1 MARGGGDGARSE
13 LPWRGPGPGRPD
25 LALPPGRMPMRAG
38 GSWLKQWRY
47 AAAFGE
53 ELMLCGAS
61 VQVGPFG
68 QSFWAVLERGGELL
82 ERTRPRLPVV
92 RGEVWTEVGAG
103 EPWRLGGDHPRLV
116 TRIESGELTAKLTF
130 GEGSWAESV
139 CPTPAGSHVWTR
151 KRTGPVRCELT
162 LPGGR
167 RIDAELEG
175 VEDESAGYHP
185 RHTVWHWSAGVG
197 RARDGRALGWNL
209 VEGVNDPPERSERA
223 IWVDGE
229 PYEPGPVSFDGLE
242 SVAFASGA
250 RLAFAKEAE
259 RAREER
265 MLLLRSR
272 YRQPFGSFSGSLDGI
287 ELESGLGVMEFH
299 EAHW

>member
-1 MARGGGDGARSE
+1 MAREPIE
-13 LPWRGPGPGRPD
+13 LPWRGPGPGRPE
-25 LALPPGRMPMRAG
+25 LPLPPGRMPMRG
-38 GSWLKQWRY
+38 GGAWLKQWRY
-47 AAAFGE
+47 VAAFGE
-53 ELMLCGAS
+53 EVMICGAR

-68 QSFWAVLERGGELL
+68 QSFWAVLERGGEML
-82 ERTRPRLPVV
+82 ERTRARLPAI

-103 EPWRLGGDHPRLV
+103 EPWRLGGEYPRLV
-116 TRIESGELTAKLTF
+116 TRIESGDLAAKLTF
-130 GEGSWAESV
+130 GDGRWAESV

-151 KRTGPVRCELT
+151 KRAGAIGCELT
-162 LPGGR
+162 LPSGR
-167 RIDAELEG
+167 RIEAELEG
-175 VEDESAGYHP
+175 IEDESAGYHP
-185 RHTVWHWSAGVG
+185 RHTVWHWSAGIG
-197 RARDGRALGWNL
+197 RARDGRTLGWNL
-209 VEGVNDPPERSERA
+209 VEGVNDPPDRSERA

-242 SVAFASGA
+242 GVGFAEGS

-259 RAREER
+259 RAREENR
-265 MLLLRSR
+265 LLLRSR